1 MAEVEFATTGGR
13 VREMMH
19 HANVPMEDRY
29 MIFKEAIMTATR
41 LDGLTV
47 VVRSG
52 KKATRSKNYM
62 GKVPGFAS
70 R

>member
-1 MAEVEFATTGGR
+1 
-13 VREMMH
+13 MH
-19 HANVPMEDRY
+19 YANAPLEDRY
-29 MIFKEAIMTATR
+29 MVCKEAVMTATR

-52 KKATRSKNYM
+52 KKATRYKNYM